1 MSFSP
6 HTDAKGIM
14 DLVKF
19 LSPKHVILVH
29 GEKPKMAS
37 LRERVQSELGIHCY
51 VPANC
56 DTVSIPST
64 VFVKAHA
71 SDMFIHS
78 CLSPNFGFLN
88 KSSEDTS
95 NSILDGTSRTS
106 WLQVTDERVTEGIL
120 VMEKS
125 KKARVVHQ
133 DELLLMLGEK
143 QHEVQM
149 AYCCPVHV
157 DNLDEARMIHS
168 SAHDVLG
175 LSNKYS
181 WLQQLFAE
189 LTTDF
194 PGRNIQNL
202 GEQLQVESFHVSTCW
217 KDDCPYRIIDSPRR
231 KLAAV
236 YFCCTWSVAD
246 GKLAWEIIS
255 TMEKCHLTMQGLNQ
269 NTDLKDTNSSKRR

>member
-78 CLSPNFGFLN
+78 C
-88 KSSEDTS
+88 
-95 NSILDGTSRTS
+95 
-106 WLQVTDERVTEGIL
+106 
-120 VMEKS
+120 
-125 KKARVVHQ
+125 
-133 DELLLMLGEK
+133 
-143 QHEVQM
+143 
-149 AYCCPVHV
+149 
-157 DNLDEARMIHS
+157 
-168 SAHDVLG
+168 
-175 LSNKYS
+175 
-181 WLQQLFAE
+181 
-189 LTTDF
+189 
-194 PGRNIQNL
+194 
-202 GEQLQVESFHVSTCW
+202 
-217 KDDCPYRIIDSPRR
+217 SPR
-231 KLAAV
+231 
-236 YFCCTWSVAD
+236 F
-246 GKLAWEIIS
+246 
-255 TMEKCHLTMQGLNQ
+255 
-269 NTDLKDTNSSKRR
+269 

>member
-1 MSFSP
+1 
-6 HTDAKGIM
+6 
-14 DLVKF
+14 
-19 LSPKHVILVH
+19 
-29 GEKPKMAS
+29 
-37 LRERVQSELGIHCY
+37 
-51 VPANC
+51 
-56 DTVSIPST
+56 
-64 VFVKAHA
+64 
-71 SDMFIHS
+71 
-78 CLSPNFGFLN
+78 
-88 KSSEDTS
+88 
-95 NSILDGTSRTS
+95 
-106 WLQVTDERVTEGIL
+106 
-120 VMEKS
+120 MEKS

-157 DNLDEARMIHS
+157 DNLDEARIIHS

-255 TMEKCHLTMQGLNQ
+255 TMEKCHLTMQDLNQ